1 MDDYTFLIPDIE
13 VEYKKYYDSLK
24 KKYSKIKE
32 PSETAL
38 KTIDS
43 LKKII
48 PNKGD
53 NDSLANF
60 KNELNKSLEVLLK
73 PIYLVIENKY
83 TKLYLNSLSL
93 LKKFAIYNLI
103 NDTEYSNIINYLKDI
118 FSHQNEDMQLKV
130 LEILQYIINGNVTK
144 LTDTNINSIMSICK
158 IDRVKGHVKFVESKN
173 AIKLILSILAKKIF
187 DITEEKNVLNFIQN
201 LMNSIEGSPKE
212 WTTTMTFQNSLIKGI
227 RLELICSILET
238 YPEKFREG
246 EVNKFLEEN
255 LNVFIRKIFQ
265 MNNDQLIGVK
275 LCRLT
280 MIIVTIVNKNH
291 LLLDEILKYIN
302 KNSQLKWKTILGLE
316 VLSELYKKPEILFDM
331 YLNENELYKNIFQTF
346 TNMTYNTIILKSQ
359 KQNDK
364 RNSISSSASTQNTST
379 TKKQNEHHQNT
390 IIPNKKYIINNNIFI
405 NENDPILNISISN
418 DYIFKLLTE
427 CYISLKNSYVFLMEQ
442 NGININISSTKDKSS
457 DKEKIILN
465 EKQEK
470 IKEMIN
476 YNFVDFKGGLIGM
489 LLHINDVTSVQTF
502 IGIFQSFI
510 YIYTSF
516 DLPSSRNELLNDLC
530 KLALPNNLQNILE
543 IKEKNISI
551 IRTIFNLSHCTN
563 LLDKNSW
570 LIFIQTV
577 QNLYFILIK
586 SGYYL
591 YNDKQQFNIDVIMR
605 NIESN
610 IKKYS
615 SESSIIEVQ
624 KVVQEDEVNKN
635 INTISTILPTNK
647 GAHNKEIKNKKT
659 KGMSQIPNVRILTAE
674 EKENIDILSNVVNNL
689 FTDSNDYDNDTLINI
704 INALYEDIEKKI
716 MFYNKQL
723 KFIYNSDNSAN
734 IENKRKNSEGDAQ
747 MNKKE
752 DIIENKKN
760 LGKQTARNDLFKS
773 IMGDKMATTLGG
785 PGVANFNVNFLNE
798 KILLNSSNIN
808 FNLVKILGIAIIN
821 INRIH
826 LFWDK
831 ILSIVK
837 SFSFELSEK
846 NNFSDTI
853 IKFFLDL
860 LSYIII
866 TILIKY
872 KIKEEDEKDEK
883 NLFNNKNIQTNIF
896 SPFINLLNGYYNN
909 YITNSRFMI
918 DPLKNVVEK
927 CGTKLNLY
935 GWNHIFECI
944 NLILSNQENKIDSQG
959 KEILFKI
966 IEQIFNEYSNYLTIF
981 NIEILLDILEKFSV
995 DNENKNICYSSI
1007 SFFWQCADI
1016 IDNYQKNKKELS
1028 GLESEL
1034 YNEKCSN
1041 EENRLKFYA
1050 NLWKKLFIKLVEIN
1064 EDKRLDIKK
1073 SGINIFAQFFVVKMK
1088 SINEINNLSVDI
1100 INNIFFKI
1108 FNDNLQYF
1116 LKNEDEIKDEKEEE
1130 PVTNSENNNEEKLK
1144 NNNSKEEAETTSNDS
1159 KEEVVLFSLQSMGK
1173 VIKSFIE
1180 ENKNSNNDN
1189 NKNNQKEM
1197 LKKLSSIY
1205 TELIEK
1211 KNSPQI
1217 TINILKNIGEFESA
1231 DKVFFQEN
1239 REIFWIVI
1247 EKLINYINNKELF
1260 IEQYSKSV
1268 KGSKVI
1274 QSIIESLNA
1283 YFYSKDDIEILN
1295 NKSSI
1300 NNNISSLLEI
1310 ILKLLN
1316 LTTIMEK
1323 SLINI
1328 DPYNIIFTEK
1338 NIFNLI
1344 ETIGSY
1350 CNSYKDIDNM
1360 ITYLLNLIN
1369 YNKDDKH
1376 SIPISCWSMKT
1387 LGVILYNNA
1396 SILANIEEEKLKK
1409 IVNECKDKIA
1419 IFFNIK
1425 KDQNLLDEIV
1435 RHNIKKKDKFVW
1447 ENMINYFNNNILK
1460 SAIIKLRD
1468 EKTWEDI
1475 LEFLVKIYKQVRQ
1488 EDGVNINQENNN
1500 EINNDIKVDENKK
1513 EEKNEEQKENINEKQ
1528 INNKEGESNIIANA
1542 VANEEKKENNE
1553 ENKNELNKE
1562 NANNNQEEEKKEI
1575 IKSNKEIEKNIINFI
1590 INILLPSSGYIS
1602 NNIQKK
1608 LLQYLDIESNNDNS
1622 DNKKNPDVQLFS
1634 IKQMNI
1640 ENLFNVCNY
1649 KGEKE
1654 IEGEF
1659 IKDKNNEEKLNSI
1672 NKYIEIKKNIS
1683 KLFLPTLFK
1692 TCKDKIN
1699 SFIENGKNKEE
1710 IIMILNGLKNLD
1722 SCCSELN
1729 DIPQN
1734 EIMKSCAKN
1743 KKGHLFLLHNY
1754 FNKMILTKDE
1764 EIKKKIYEIFEVIAQ
1779 QMDLKTGKKDK

>member
-1 MDDYTFLIPDIE
+1 MDDYSFLIPDIE

-38 KTIDS
+38 KTIES

-60 KNELNKSLEVLLK
+60 KTELNKSLETLLK
-73 PIYLVIENKY
+73 PIYLVIENKH

-118 FSHQNEDMQLKV
+118 FSHQNEDIQLKV
-130 LEILQYIINGNVTK
+130 LEILQYIINGNVIK

-158 IDRVKGHVKFVESKN
+158 IDKVKGHVKFVESKN
-173 AIKLILSILAKKIF
+173 AIKLILSILAKKLF
-187 DITEEKNVLNFIQN
+187 DITEDKNVLNFMQN
-201 LMNSIEGSPKE
+201 LMNSIEGNAKE
-212 WTTTMTFQNSLIKGI
+212 WNTAMTFQNSLIKGI

-265 MNNDQLIGVK
+265 MNNDQLIGIK

-280 MIIVTIVNKNH
+280 MIIVTVVNKNH

-302 KNSQLKWKTILGLE
+302 KNTQVKWKTILGLE

-331 YLNENELYKNIFQTF
+331 YLNNNELYKNIFQTF
-346 TNMTYNTIILKSQ
+346 TNITYNTIISKSQ
-359 KQNDK
+359 KLNEK
-364 RNSISSSASTQNTST
+364 RNSFSSSTSTQNTST
-379 TKKQNEHHQNT
+379 TKKQNEHNQNV

-418 DYIFKLLTE
+418 EYIFKLLTD

-442 NGININISSTKDKSS
+442 NGININISSSKGKTS
-457 DKEKIILN
+457 DKEKIVLN

-516 DLPSSRNELLNDLC
+516 DLPSSRDELLNDLC
-530 KLALPNNLQNILE
+530 KLALPNNLQNVLE

-563 LLDKNSW
+563 LLEKNSW

-577 QNLYFILIK
+577 QNLYYILIK

-615 SESSIIEVQ
+615 FESSITEVQ

-647 GAHNKEIKNKKT
+647 GAHNKEIKSKKT
-659 KGMSQIPNVRILTAE
+659 KGMNQMPNIRILTGE

-689 FTDSNDYDNDTLINI
+689 FTDSNDYDDDTLINI

-716 MFYNKQL
+716 MFYKKQL
-723 KFIYNSDNSAN
+723 KFIYNSDNSLN
-734 IENKRKNSEGDAQ
+734 TEGKRKNSDGDAQ

-752 DIIENKKN
+752 DAIQNKKN
-760 LGKQTARNDLFKS
+760 LGKQTARNELFKS
-773 IMGDKMATTLGG
+773 VMGDKMATTPGG
-785 PGVANFNVNFLNE
+785 PGANFNVNFLNE
-798 KILLNSSNIN
+798 KILINSSNIN

-837 SFSFELSEK
+837 LFSIELSEK

-872 KIKEEDEKDEK
+872 KIKDEDEKDQ
-883 NLFNNKNIQTNIF
+883 NNMFNKKNIQTNIF
-896 SPFINLLNGYYNN
+896 TPFINLLNGYYNS
-909 YITNSRFMI
+909 YKINSNFMT
-918 DPLKNVVEK
+918 DPLKNIVEK

-944 NLILSNQENKIDSQG
+944 NLILRNQDNKIDSQG
-959 KEILFKI
+959 KEILYKI

-981 NIEILLDILEKFSV
+981 NIEVLLDILEKFSV

-1034 YNEKCSN
+1034 YKEKCSN
-1041 EENRLKFYA
+1041 DENRIKFYE
-1050 NLWKKLFIKLVEIN
+1050 NLWKKLFNKLIEIN
-1064 EDKRLDIKK
+1064 KDKRLDIKK
-1073 SGINIFAQFFVVKMK
+1073 SGINIFAQFFVAKIK
-1088 SINEINNLSVDI
+1088 SINEINNLSIDI

-1108 FNDNLQYF
+1108 FNDNIQYF
-1116 LKNEDEIKDEKEEE
+1116 LNNEDDKIDEKEQNQIVNNED
-1130 PVTNSENNNEEKLK
+1130 NNEEKPQT
-1144 NNNSKEEAETTSNDS
+1144 NNNEGTETVSNDA

-1189 NKNNQKEM
+1189 SKNNQKEM

-1205 TELIEK
+1205 SELIEK

-1231 DKVFFQEN
+1231 DKIFFQEN
-1239 REIFWIVI
+1239 REIFWTVI
-1247 EKLINYINNKELF
+1247 EKLISYINNKELF

-1295 NKSSI
+1295 SKSTI
-1300 NNNISSLLEI
+1300 NNNINSLIEI
-1310 ILKLLN
+1310 IQKLLN
-1316 LTTIMEK
+1316 LTTVMEK

-1350 CNSYKDIDNM
+1350 CKSYKDVDNM
-1360 ITYLLNLIN
+1360 INYLLKLIN

-1376 SIPISCWSMKT
+1376 SMPISCMSMKT
-1387 LGVILYNNA
+1387 LGVILNNNI
-1396 SILANIEEEKLKK
+1396 SLLDNIEEEKLKN
-1409 IVNECKDKIA
+1409 IVNECKDKIG
-1419 IFFNIK
+1419 IFFNLK
-1425 KDQNLLDEIV
+1425 NDQNLLSEIV
-1435 RHNIKKKDKFVW
+1435 KHNIKKRDKFVW
-1447 ENMINYFNNNILK
+1447 ENMISYFNNNILK
-1460 SAIIKLRD
+1460 SAIIKIKD
-1468 EKTWEDI
+1468 EKLWEDI
-1475 LEFLVKIYKQVRQ
+1475 LDFLVKIYKEVRQ
-1488 EDGVNINQENNN
+1488 ENNANVNQENNN
-1500 EINNDIKVDENKK
+1500 EIKNNNINKDDENKEEEKK
-1513 EEKNEEQKENINEKQ
+1513 EEQNENEKQ
-1528 INNKEGESNIIANA
+1528 INNKEGELNSNENVNVI
-1542 VANEEKKENNE
+1542 NEEKKENNE
-1553 ENKNELNKE
+1553 ENKDNTNSNKE
-1562 NANNNQEEEKKEI
+1562 EEQKEI
-1575 IKSNKEIEKNIINFI
+1575 IKSNKEIEKNIINFV

-1602 NNIQKK
+1602 NNIQQK
-1608 LLQYLDIESNNDNS
+1608 LLQYLDIESNSENS
-1622 DNKKNPDVQLFS
+1622 DNNNPDDKLFS

-1659 IKDKNNEEKLNSI
+1659 IKEKNNEEKLNSI

-1692 TCKDKIN
+1692 TCKEKIK
-1699 SFIENGKNKEE
+1699 SFIDDGKNKEE

-1722 SCCSELN
+1722 SYCSELN

-1779 QMDLKTGKKDK
+1779 QMDLKTEQKDL

>member
-1 MDDYTFLIPDIE
+1 MDDYSFLIPDIE

-60 KNELNKSLEVLLK
+60 KTELNKSLETLLK
-73 PIYLVIENKY
+73 PIYLVIENKH

-118 FSHQNEDMQLKV
+118 FSHQNEDIQLKV

-144 LTDTNINSIMSICK
+144 LTDTNINSIMNICK
-158 IDRVKGHVKFVESKN
+158 IDKVKGHVKFVESKN
-173 AIKLILSILAKKIF
+173 AIKLILSSLAKKIF

-201 LMNSIEGSPKE
+201 LMNTIEGNSKE
-212 WTTTMTFQNSLIKGI
+212 WSTTMTFQNSLIKGI

-246 EVNKFLEEN
+246 EVNKFLEED

-265 MNNDQLIGVK
+265 MNNDQLIGIK

-280 MIIVTIVNKNH
+280 MIIVTVVNKNH

-302 KNSQLKWKTILGLE
+302 KNNQVKWKTILGLE
-316 VLSELYKKPEILFDM
+316 VLSELYKKPEILFDI
-331 YLNENELYKNIFQTF
+331 YLNNNELYKIIFQTF
-346 TNMTYNTIILKSQ
+346 TNITYNTIILKSQ
-359 KQNDK
+359 KQYDK
-364 RNSISSSASTQNTST
+364 KNSISSSTSTQNTST
-379 TKKQNEHHQNT
+379 TKKQNEHNQSV

-418 DYIFKLLTE
+418 EYIFKLLTD
-427 CYISLKNSYVFLMEQ
+427 CYIALKNSYVFLMEQ
-442 NGININISSTKDKSS
+442 NGININISSTKAKTDK
-457 DKEKIILN
+457 DKIVLN

-516 DLPSSRNELLNDLC
+516 DLPSSRDELLNDLC

-563 LLDKNSW
+563 LLEKNSW

-615 SESSIIEVQ
+615 FESSITEVQ

-647 GAHNKEIKNKKT
+647 GTHNKDIKSKKT
-659 KGMSQIPNVRILTAE
+659 KGMNQIPNIRILTAE

-689 FTDSNDYDNDTLINI
+689 FTDSNDYDDDTLINI

-716 MFYNKQL
+716 IFYNKQL
-723 KFIYNSDNSAN
+723 KFIYNSDNVTES
-734 IENKRKNSEGDAQ
+734 KRKNSDGDAQ

-752 DIIENKKN
+752 EVIQNKKT
-760 LGKQTARNDLFKS
+760 GKQTARNEIFKS
-773 IMGDKMATTLGG
+773 VMGDKMTTSPGG
-785 PGVANFNVNFLNE
+785 SGITNFNVNFLNE

-837 SFSFELSEK
+837 LFSFDLSEK

-853 IKFFLDL
+853 IKFFMDL

-872 KIKEEDEKDEK
+872 KIKDEDEKDEK

-909 YITNSRFMI
+909 YKINSSFMT
-918 DPLKNVVEK
+918 DPLKNIVEK
-927 CGTKLNLY
+927 CGTKLNLH

-944 NLILSNQENKIDSQG
+944 NLILRNQDNKIDSQG

-1034 YNEKCSN
+1034 YKEKCSN
-1041 EENRLKFYA
+1041 DENRTKFYE
-1050 NLWKKLFIKLVEIN
+1050 NLWQKLFNKLILIN
-1064 EDKRLDIKK
+1064 QDKRLDIKK
-1073 SGINIFAQFFVVKMK
+1073 SGINIFAQFFVAKMK
-1088 SINEINNLSVDI
+1088 SINEINNLSIDI
-1100 INNIFFKI
+1100 INNIFFTI
-1108 FNDNLQYF
+1108 FNDNIQYF
-1116 LKNEDEIKDEKEEE
+1116 LKNEEEKKDEKQEDQI
-1130 PVTNSENNNEEKLK
+1130 TNIEKNNEEKLQ
-1144 NNNSKEEAETTSNDS
+1144 NNNNNQDTEAVSNDA

-1180 ENKNSNNDN
+1180 ENKNTNNDN
-1189 NKNNQKEM
+1189 SKNNQKEM

-1205 TELIEK
+1205 SELIEK

-1231 DKVFFQEN
+1231 DKIFFQEN
-1239 REIFWIVI
+1239 REIFWTVI

-1268 KGSKVI
+1268 KGSKVV

-1295 NKSSI
+1295 SKSSI
-1300 NNNISSLLEI
+1300 NNNINSLLEMI
-1310 ILKLLN
+1310 QKLLN
-1316 LTTIMEK
+1316 LTTVMEK
-1323 SLINI
+1323 SLISI

-1350 CNSYKDIDNM
+1350 CNSYKDVDNM
-1360 ITYLLNLIN
+1360 ISYLLKLIH
-1369 YNKDDKH
+1369 YDKDDKH
-1376 SIPISCWSMKT
+1376 SMPISFWSLKT
-1387 LGVILYNNA
+1387 LGVILSNNT
-1396 SILANIEEEKLKK
+1396 SLLANIEEEKLKN
-1409 IVNECKDKIA
+1409 IVNECKDKIGT
-1419 IFFNIK
+1419 FFNVK
-1425 KDQNLLDEIV
+1425 NDQNLVSEIIK
-1435 RHNIKKKDKFVW
+1435 HNIKKKDKFVW
-1447 ENMINYFNNNILK
+1447 ENMITYFNNNILK
-1460 SAIIKLRD
+1460 SAIIKIKD
-1468 EKTWEDI
+1468 EKLWENI
-1475 LEFLVKIYKQVRQ
+1475 LDFLVKIYKDVRQ
-1488 EDGVNINQENNN
+1488 EKKDDICNQENNN
-1500 EINNDIKVDENKK
+1500 KDEQNK
-1513 EEKNEEQKENINEKQ
+1513 EEEKKEEQKENEKQ
-1528 INNKEGESNIIANA
+1528 NNNKEGESNINVI
-1542 VANEEKKENNE
+1542 NE
-1553 ENKNELNKE
+1553 ENKNEENKD
-1562 NANNNQEEEKKEI
+1562 NANNNKEEEKKEI
-1575 IKSNKEIEKNIINFI
+1575 IKSNKEIEKNIINFV

-1602 NNIQKK
+1602 NNIQQK
-1608 LLQYLDIESNNDNS
+1608 LLQYLDIESNNENS
-1622 DNKKNPDVQLFS
+1622 DNKNNPDDKLFS
-1634 IKQMNI
+1634 IKQMSI

-1659 IKDKNNEEKLNSI
+1659 IKEKNNEEKLNSI

-1692 TCKDKIN
+1692 TCKEKIN
-1699 SFIENGKNKEE
+1699 SYIENGKNKEE

-1722 SCCSELN
+1722 SYCSELD

-1743 KKGHLFLLHNY
+1743 KKGHLFMLHNY
-1754 FNKMILTKDE
+1754 FNKLILTKDE
-1764 EIKKKIYEIFEVIAQ
+1764 EIKKKIYEIFGVIAQ
-1779 QMDLKTGKKDK
+1779 QMELKTEP